1 MTKGPGMETQTS
13 TTWGILVTW
22 KPVHKPEHWHLV
34 RSSWCPAPSP
44 TAPCHPCSCRRRWSW
59 RALRQPAAVFSEP
72 RGPTRKQQQAPD
84 VCPNGGRVTTAG
96 LHPVRLRPL
105 WTHASGLDG
114 IIMSFQGFA
123 YFYCSHRDLSS
134 YM

>member
-1 MTKGPGMETQTS
+1 MAQIVHGSWGQKLLITFS
-13 TTWGILVTW
+13 TLCHGSFQRIVPTVLLIANPTITIVINIIERLSITASMLV
-22 KPVHKPEHWHLV
+22 P
-34 RSSWCPAPSP
+34 
-44 TAPCHPCSCRRRWSW
+44 
-59 RALRQPAAVFSEP
+59 
-72 RGPTRKQQQAPD
+72 QAPD

-96 LHPVRLRPL
+96 VHPVRLRPL
-105 WTHASGLDG
+105 WTHASRLDG